1 MAEELLVTGVDSRS
15 SGVEGRSLNSARTNH
30 FIVDE
35 PAYNGGPGE
44 ALTPAEVFLSGVS
57 SCGVLLVEA
66 FARKDGVSLKGVS
79 CHVDGIR
86 TKENPADFQKVTVA
100 FEIRG
105 VDTTTGEGLVE
116 KYKAR

>member
-1 MAEELLVTGVDSRS
+1 MADELLVTGVDSRS
-15 SGVEGRSLNSARTNH
+15 SGVEGRSLNSARTHH
-30 FIVDE
+30 FVVDE

-57 SCGVLLVEA
+57 SYGVLLVES
-66 FARKDGVSLKGVS
+66 FARKDGVEVKDVS

-86 TKENPADFQKVTVA
+86 TKENPADFRNVTVK
-100 FEIRG
+100 FEIKG
-105 VDTTTGEGLVE
+105 VDETTGRDLVE